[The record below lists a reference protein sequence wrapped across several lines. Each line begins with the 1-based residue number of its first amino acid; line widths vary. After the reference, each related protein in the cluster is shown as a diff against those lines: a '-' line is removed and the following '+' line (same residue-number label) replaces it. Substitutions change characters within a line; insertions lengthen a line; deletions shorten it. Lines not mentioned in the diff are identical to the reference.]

1 MSGDRRLLWLA
12 LTPEP
17 ERELPSVMARLRGDP
32 SPEAERR
39 RIERLVLRGTQRA
52 WLGYLGGIAAEVRAA
67 AADPGTDVTAALTA
81 AEVVL
86 EHHRM
91 LIGLPGR
98 GYEAAAGAREEL
110 ERASA
115 ELRARADADADAE
128 TGSGA

>member
-1 MSGDRRLLWLA
+1 MSADRRLLWLA

-17 ERELPSVMARLRGDP
+17 ERELPAAVARLRRRRD
-32 SPEAERR
+32 PEAERR

-52 WLGYLGGIAAEVRAA
+52 WLRYLSEVAAEVSAA
-67 AADPGTDVTAALTA
+67 AADPDADVPAALTA

-98 GYEAAAGAREEL
+98 GYAAATGTRNEL
-110 ERASA
+110 ERAA
-115 ELRARADADADAE
+115 ARLRARIDME